1 MADKVKYPT
10 LGNHFDWSLGY
21 VEEPGEF
28 FDAPSM
34 CEPVHNLTL
43 EELVR
48 DYSRGILHPS
58 RTPLYDEGDDIIEV
72 EPLEDLVDVYD
83 SPASTQIRDSHE
95 VETPPAATPETS
107 EVSPMAV
114 DSSPEQ

>member
-1 MADKVKYPT
+1 MAEEIKCPDY
-10 LGNHFDWSLGY
+10 GNHFTWSKDY
-21 VEEPGEF
+21 IDEVGEF

-58 RTPLYDEGDDIIEV
+58 RTPIFDDGDDIVEV
-72 EPLEDLVDVYD
+72 EDPEDLVDVFPSF
-83 SPASTQIRDSHE
+83 SPGSKQAQTEI
-95 VETPPAATPETS
+95 VEETSKTPPAATPES
-107 EVSPMAV
+107 APSG
-114 DSSPEQ
+114 PEQ

>member
-10 LGNHFDWSLGY
+10 LGNHFVWSLGY
-21 VEEPGEF
+21 VEEPGEI

-43 EELVR
+43 EEIVR

-58 RTPLYDEGDDIIEV
+58 RTPIYDDGDDIVEV
-72 EPLEDLVDVYD
+72 EDPEDLVDVLPSF
-83 SPASTQIRDSHE
+83 SPGSKQASEET
-95 VETPPAATPETS
+95 VEETSKTSPAATPES
-107 EVSPMAV
+107 APSG
-114 DSSPEQ
+114 PEQ